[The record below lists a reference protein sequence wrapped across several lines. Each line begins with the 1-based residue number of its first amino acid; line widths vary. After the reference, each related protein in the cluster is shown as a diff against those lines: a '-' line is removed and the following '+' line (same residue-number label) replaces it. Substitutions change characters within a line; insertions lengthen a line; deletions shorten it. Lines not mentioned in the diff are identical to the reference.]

1 MPQKLFLC
9 IFLAYMH
16 FLLYL
21 CLPFWQ
27 IYTKNGQTYN
37 HKITMEQKDL
47 QTIKQRFNIIG
58 NSPLLNRGIEV
69 AVQVAP
75 TDLSVLITG
84 ESGVGKENFPQ
95 IIHAYS
101 LRRHRKDSYFTV
113 NCGAIPK
120 GTLESEL
127 FGHEKGAF
135 TDARTERKGYF
146 EMADGG
152 TLFLDE
158 VGELPLETQAQ
169 LLRVLETGEFMRVG
183 SSQIRKTDV
192 RIVAATNLD
201 MKRAISEGRF
211 REDLY
216 YRLNTVEIKVPALRE
231 RADDIPLLFRKFV
244 VDFCQKYNM
253 PTIQLSEDATQ
264 LLKNYY
270 WHGNIRQLKHTAE
283 QMCAVET
290 TRTITKTILQK
301 YLPENEMQ
309 KGIALLGAHAQTNHD
324 TFMTEREL
332 LYKVLFDMKRDM
344 TEMRQQLNGLLS
356 STTNNTHRNT
366 EMVVSQHTDYE
377 SVEEVQEDI
386 DHSIHTSMVS
396 KDVEDA
402 VVAEEAPFTTMEDIE
417 RESIRRALERNNG
430 SRKIAAHELHISE
443 RTLYRKI
450 KEYGL

>member
-1 MPQKLFLC
+1 
-9 IFLAYMH
+9 
-16 FLLYL
+16 
-21 CLPFWQ
+21 
-27 IYTKNGQTYN
+27 
-37 HKITMEQKDL
+37 MERQDL
-47 QTIKQRFNIIG
+47 QTIKQRFGIIG

-84 ESGVGKENFPQ
+84 ESGVGKENFPK

-101 LRRHRKDSYFTV
+101 LRRHKKDSYFAV

-135 TDARTERKGYF
+135 TDARAERKGYF
-146 EMADGG
+146 EIADGG

-192 RIVAATNLD
+192 RVVAATNLD

-231 RADDIPLLFRKFV
+231 RPEDIPLLFRKFV
-244 VDFCQKYNM
+244 VDVCQRYNM
-253 PTIQLSEDATQ
+253 PTIQLSDEATQ
-264 LLKNYY
+264 VLKAYY
-270 WHGNIRQLKHTAE
+270 WQGNVRQLKHIAE

-290 TRTITKTILQK
+290 TRNITAAILQK

-309 KGIALLGAHAQTNHD
+309 KGIALLGAHTQTNHE
-324 TFMTEREL
+324 TFMNEREL
-332 LYKVLFDMKRDM
+332 LYKVLFDMKREM
-344 TEMRQQLNGLLS
+344 TEMRQQLNGLL
-356 STTNNTHRNT
+356 TTSAAPQHRNT
-366 EMVVSQHTDYE
+366 DVVVAQHNEYE
-377 SVEEVQEDI
+377 QVEEIQDATAEVYEAPVPEDTQVEEVP
-386 DHSIHTSMVS
+386 V
-396 KDVEDA
+396 VESP
-402 VVAEEAPFTTMEDIE
+402 VTTMEDIE
-417 RESIRRALERNNG
+417 RESIRRALLRNKG
-430 SRKIAAHELHISE
+430 SRKMAAAELHISE

-450 KEYGL
+450 REYGL

>member
-1 MPQKLFLC
+1 
-9 IFLAYMH
+9 
-16 FLLYL
+16 
-21 CLPFWQ
+21 
-27 IYTKNGQTYN
+27 
-37 HKITMEQKDL
+37 MERQDL
-47 QTIKQRFNIIG
+47 QTIKQRFGIIG

-84 ESGVGKENFPQ
+84 ESGVGKENFPK

-101 LRRHRKDSYFTV
+101 LRRHKKDSYFAV

-135 TDARTERKGYF
+135 TDARAERKGYF
-146 EMADGG
+146 EIADGG

-192 RIVAATNLD
+192 RVVAATKLD

-231 RADDIPLLFRKFV
+231 RPEDIPLLFRKFV
-244 VDFCQKYNM
+244 VDFCQRYNM
-253 PTIQLSEDATQ
+253 PTIQLSDEATQ
-264 LLKNYY
+264 VLKAYY
-270 WHGNIRQLKHTAE
+270 WQGNVRQLKHIAE

-290 TRTITKTILQK
+290 TRNITAAILQK

-309 KGIALLGAHAQTNHD
+309 KGIALLGAHTQTNHE
-324 TFMTEREL
+324 TFMNEREL
-332 LYKVLFDMKRDM
+332 LYKVLFDMKREM
-344 TEMRQQLNGLLS
+344 TEMRQQLNGLL
-356 STTNNTHRNT
+356 TTSAAPQHRNT
-366 EMVVSQHTDYE
+366 DVVVAQHNEYE
-377 SVEEVQEDI
+377 QVEEIQDATAEVYEAPVPEDTQVEEVP
-386 DHSIHTSMVS
+386 V
-396 KDVEDA
+396 VESP
-402 VVAEEAPFTTMEDIE
+402 VTTMEDIE
-417 RESIRRALERNNG
+417 RESIRRALLRNKG
-430 SRKIAAHELHISE
+430 SRKMAAAELHISE

-450 KEYGL
+450 REYGL